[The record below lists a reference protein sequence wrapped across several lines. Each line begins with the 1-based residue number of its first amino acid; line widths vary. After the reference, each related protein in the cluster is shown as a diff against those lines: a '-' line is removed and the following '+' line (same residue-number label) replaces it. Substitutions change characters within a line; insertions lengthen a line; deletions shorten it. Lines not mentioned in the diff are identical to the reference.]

1 MYFCVM
7 KTKPFIHCMKKIFYL
22 SIVCLMMVACENKKE
37 KSDNADDPEKKVLV
51 LYYSQTGATASVAN
65 QIRSYLNT
73 DIEEIV
79 CEEPYDGDFGATIER
94 GKNELEKGE
103 KPAIKPI
110 VSDVQKYDIIFL
122 GYPIWFGT
130 YALPVS
136 TLIDTVNFEGKTI
149 VPFCTFGS
157 GGLESSTDD
166 LKSHLPKSD
175 FKEGFGIRNARL
187 KYMQDELDDFL
198 KRNGYMEGEIEE
210 LPEFTAQ
217 EELTD
222 EDKNVF
228 HEACDDYPFPMG
240 TPVSVAKRSTSKG
253 TEFRFITSSV
263 DGSQSTVLVE
273 LRSEDGAKAEF
284 TKVIR

>member
-1 MYFCVM
+1 M
-7 KTKPFIHCMKKIFYL
+7 KNIIIFSL
-22 SIVCLMMVACENKKE
+22 VCFMMVACGNKKE
-37 KSDNADDPEKKVLV
+37 NTGNADTPEKSVLV

-65 QIRSYLNT
+65 QIKSCLNA

-94 GKNELEKGE
+94 SKNEREKGE
-103 KPAIKPI
+103 MPAIKPI
-110 VSDVQKYDIIFL
+110 ASDVQKYDIIFL

-136 TLIDTVNFEGKTI
+136 TLLDSVDFEGKTI

-157 GGLESSTDD
+157 GGLESSSED
-166 LKSHLPKSD
+166 LKSHLPKSEL
-175 FKEGFGIRNARL
+175 KEGFGIRNARL
-187 KYMQDELDDFL
+187 KYMQEELDDFL
-198 KRNGYMEGEIEE
+198 KRNGYMEGEVEA
-210 LPEFTAQ
+210 LPEFVAQ

-222 EDKNVF
+222 EDKNVY

-240 TPVSVAKRSTSKG
+240 TPVSVAKRSTNKG
-253 TEFRFITSSV
+253 TEFRFVTSGA
-263 DGSQSTVLVE
+263 DGSQSTVFVE